1 MVRSEGTKLVV
12 YKAIILPNTK
22 AETFM
27 NKKENLKLTVMKIK
41 VKEDNAE
48 KDERDIVKLQFKDEE

>member
-12 YKAIILPNTK
+12 YKAIIMPNTK

-27 NKKENLKLTVMKIK
+27 NKKENLKLTVMRIK
-41 VKEDNAE
+41 KDNAE